1 MTITEAERGRHT
13 EVPYVGK
20 DTAVRRVGR
29 INPVARINASPWWF
43 MTADRPRASLKRHDR

>member
-1 MTITEAERGRHT
+1 MTTTEAERGRHT

-29 INPVARINASPWWF
+29 IDPMAPIEYLTVVV
-43 MTADRPRASLKRHDR
+43 HDGGSCPC